1 MKITR
6 KWRRAWKRGNPAYMR
21 SRTNSLR
28 QRHSA
33 KKQAVKPSIKATIK
47 RIVPNFVKPAAI
59 AAGVALAVL
68 TGNPSV
74 EAMPT
79 SGQVTDG
86 KGSITQNGSN
96 MTITQSTDKM
106 AVNWQSFGIAKG
118 ESVRFNQPSV
128 NSVALNKVIGND
140 PSNIYG
146 QLSAN
151 GKVFL
156 VNQNGIYFSP
166 TAQVDVGGLVAS
178 TLNIN
183 NSDFMNG
190 KYAFS
195 KTGNGTAGIVN
206 QGNIRTA
213 DGGYVALLGD
223 QVINEG
229 VIIANKGSVALGA
242 GSSMTLDFAGDG
254 LINLNVNQGAVNA
267 LAENK
272 NLVQAD
278 GGLVVMTAKSAG
290 DLIGTVVNNSGIIQ
304 AKSLT
309 NVNGVIRLDGG
320 TSGTVAVSGT
330 LDASGKDAGQTGGTV
345 KVLGSEIGVTN
356 AVVDA
361 SGNKGG
367 GTVLVGGNYQGKGS
381 EQNAANTTVGK
392 DVTIKADAVTEGK
405 GGTVVVWADNKTQFD
420 GAISAKGGSL
430 SGDGGLIETSG
441 KILDIGAG
449 MTVTAEAKN
458 GKGGEWLLDP
468 YDYTVNAAEASQ
480 IGMTLNN
487 GTSVTISTAAS
498 TAAVKDGALTGV
510 SGSGDITVTSQ
521 ILKNAGGDATL
532 TLRADRNIIINSH
545 ITSTAGKLNLTLS
558 AANADG
564 ATAGGVSVNGNL
576 ASNGGNILIGGNT
589 GTVTNGIG
597 FARNLFAITPKNTD
611 NPAVLIGASQSILS
625 GGGNITINGH
635 STLGQSSG
643 SYESTQSGVYIKS
656 GAKILSGIGN
666 LYITGEESGG
676 ANTFGIGFEAN
687 SGTVSTIGTSTTA
700 GSMILNAK
708 NTTSGQTQAILD
720 QGALGLTNNGGAGAI
735 VFNARSV
742 AQWFIKVNG
751 SAQQVT
757 YAAPTLQSGPYP
769 YVGMLTVPGSNGSY
783 LRATYNTVDSAYKA
797 IYVITN
803 DGSRTYNGTTNANDV
818 VLTTLGA
825 PAGFST
831 SKLGTLAFSTSSS
844 NVGAYAD
851 LIASPSN
858 SLNYTDLATLTP
870 YAVGYY
876 STGTYTINKAL
887 LTISTSNVTKVYDG
901 GLTAA
906 GSPVA
911 TSGVLYNNA
920 SNGNIL
926 DSISGG
932 TFAFTNKNVGA
943 GNKTVTVSGVTVN
956 DGNSGN
962 NYTVTYANNTTSTIT
977 AKPLTVNGITARNK
991 EYDGTTVATVSGSA
1005 TLTGVI
1011 DGDTVSFSGTATGE
1025 FADKNAGTNKAVT
1038 ISGISLS
1045 GSDAGNYT
1053 VDSTG
1058 SVKANITPLALT
1070 VDGFTADN
1078 KVYDGNRTAV
1088 VAGTMTNKVDG
1099 DTLTLI
1105 GIFSDKNVAD
1115 GKTVTGGL
1123 SGTDAGNYSLTKTTT
1138 ANITPKALTISGTV
1152 TASDKIYDGNTS
1164 AVVDGSKANLGGI
1177 IDSDAVT
1184 LSAAGTFD
1192 TKNVGTGKP
1201 VAVTLA
1207 GTDTGNY
1214 SLSYSTTAKITPR
1227 TLILSNGT
1235 VTADDKPYDGNTNAA
1250 IKSSGPNFSNIVPGD
1265 TVNVGTTGTF
1275 DTKDVGN
1282 RKTVNVG
1289 LTGSDSGN
1297 YQYKTTASIID
1308 DEKKKT
1314 AEKVS
1319 NDEATRV
1326 FTVTVTNVAPITPN
1340 ITVESNVAVGVTAAI
1355 SGNSVALTFQ
1365 SPITTEPVNRAIT
1378 LLSVGT
1384 DGPRVEG
1391 NYNLS
1396 ASGASMTITP
1406 TAQGRNAVPPL
1417 PADNAPTAQ
1426 FTVTTATGGTVDFLV
1441 TYADGALSIKPRNP
1455 SAAAI
1460 DPTDAALRKTIA
1472 ANGAIVAHQELGVG
1486 INSIDAIYI
1495 H

>member
-206 QGNIRTA
+206 QGTIRTT